1 MAAGKRL
8 LYDIDVTR
16 SRRSRKRWR
25 EPRGSRQSNR
35 VRRGGRPCVPS
46 NRNERRFTFPQAFF
60 SPDEERFADE
70 TRAAAQAGDVVLAV
84 HELQSRAEEQA
95 LPPFGQ
101 RPYSRLSESLRCSRP
116 LYFHSCEL
124 PRPYSAQLCSHLR
137 GLQPRCLPPLCS
149 HSCGL
154 LRLCSAQLCSHLRG
168 LRLRCLRSL
177 CSHSFGLP
185 LYCCSRLCTV
195 LPPA

>member
-70 TRAAAQAGDVVLAV
+70 TRA
-84 HELQSRAEEQA
+84 EEQA

-137 GLQPRCLPPLCS
+137 GLQPRCSPPLCS

-168 LRLRCLRSL
+168 LRLRCLRS
-177 CSHSFGLP
+177 FGLP